1 MKRSGRTLGLL
12 GVAVG
17 IWLVACLVCQ
27 FNERSWFPPPVVFLL
42 HSVELALYDKRME
55 WRPSHRPD
63 PRVAVVEID
72 QESEDALGAFPW
84 SRARHA
90 ELIRKLTADGA
101 RSIGFDIGFGSRTKE
116 DPGADKALARAIRES
131 GRVVITQYPER
142 DKKGGLARGVQ
153 KLPEEIDEA
162 LGEGAKGM
170 TVLLADDD
178 NGYRAVPLNPPDYP
192 ALDVRMLE
200 KWTGQPGLFYVP
212 GISPAPRFTVGE
224 FGVPVWRR
232 PNLLFVDFPGEKI
245 QERHSYHKVL
255 SGALPAGTFQDKLV
269 IVGSTLDVNDA
280 YRVPRNEEG
289 VPSHQPDFP
298 GVLVHACILDN
309 MLRGNAIVRPE
320 YPLEPASADPW
331 IAGATLGFGLC
342 LLSLALHHFLRLG
355 RGLVAS
361 AVLWGLYL
369 VVNFR
374 LFGLTGLYLNMAL
387 PFFMLFFFNLGVL
400 LLDTRRVRQ
409 VLARFVPDQHVEG
422 LLHTP
427 ELLEAAH
434 TTQEA
439 TVLFVDIRD
448 YTTLSEKLGDPGQ
461 VRAMVGRFH
470 RDCAQVF
477 ESFGGYVCD
486 FQGDAQMVA
495 FGVSPKSDDHS
506 RKAVKAA
513 QALPAQV
520 AKLNAELAR
529 EYPEVAP
536 DGEPIFRYGVGIC
549 TGPVS
554 IGYLQGGGKLQHTV
568 LGDTT
573 NTAARLQNAARDLG
587 VIAVVSHTTADKLW
601 DCQFVLKELP
611 AITLKG
617 KAEPHRIFELSMQ

>member
-1 MKRSGRTLGLL
+1 MKRSGRSLGLL

-42 HSVELALYDKRME
+42 HSLELALYDKRME
-55 WRPSHRPD
+55 FRPTHPLHEK
-63 PRVAVVEID
+63 VAVVEID
-72 QESEDALGAFPW
+72 QESENELGAFPW
-84 SRARHA
+84 SRRKHA
-90 ELIRKLTADGA
+90 ELIRKLTDYGA
-101 RSIGFDIGFGSRTKE
+101 LAIGFDVGFGSRSQE
-116 DPGADKALARAIRES
+116 DPEADEALAEAIRAS
-131 GRVVITQYPER
+131 GRVIITHYPQR
-142 DKKGGLARGVQ
+142 DKKGGLSKGVQ
-153 KLPEEIDEA
+153 QLPPVIDQA
-162 LGEGAKGM
+162 LGESAKGM

-200 KWTGQPGLFYVP
+200 KLTGQPGLFYVP
-212 GISPAPRFTVGE
+212 GLSPQPRFTVGDYS
-224 FGVPVWRR
+224 VPVWRR
-232 PNLLFVDFPGEKI
+232 PNLLFVDFPG
-245 QERHSYHKVL
+245 QEIKARYSYYQVL
-255 SGALPAGTFQDKLV
+255 NGTAKADKFKDKLV
-269 IVGSTLDVNDA
+269 LVGSTLDVNDA
-280 YRVPRNEEG
+280 YRVPRNETG
-289 VPSHQPDFP
+289 HPSGQPDFP
-298 GVLVHACILDN
+298 GVMVHACIVDN
-309 MLRGNAIVRPE
+309 LLRSTAIVRPE

-342 LLSLALHHFLRLG
+342 LVSLVLHHFLRLG
-355 RGLVAS
+355 RGLAASVALG
-361 AVLWGLYL
+361 AVYL
-369 VVNFR
+369 VGCFVV
-374 LFGLTGLYLNMAL
+374 FGRFGLYLNMAL
-387 PFFMLFFFNLGVL
+387 PFCMLFFFNLGVL

-422 LLHTP
+422 LLHSP
-427 ELLEAAH
+427 EVLEAAH

-477 ESFGGYVCD
+477 EAHGGYVCD

-495 FGVSPKSDDHS
+495 FGVSPRSEDHC

-513 QALPAQV
+513 QALPDQV
-520 AKLNAELAR
+520 AKLNEELAR

-587 VIAVVSHTTADKLW
+587 VIAVVSHTTAQRLW
-601 DCQFVLKELP
+601 DGEYMLKPLP
-611 AITLKG
+611 PITLKG
-617 KAEPHRIFELSMQ
+617 KAEPHRIFELSTE